1 MYVQKR
7 DLIDKTIEIEVGDFF
22 TYGEVIFE
30 ILSVTTT
37 KEIFGQIEHS
47 DGIKLLGK
55 QSRKQVFFTKVLGPT
70 NEQFSDPDAVQETFV
85 QQRGF
90 EENQEGVTGD
100 VRALQKKGV
109 LTKPISGP
117 QQVSPR
123 GDPEGAGS
131 AFYDEE

>member
-1 MYVQKR
+1 M
-7 DLIDKTIEIEVGDFF
+7 GDFF

-47 DGIKLLGK
+47 DGIKILGK

-70 NEQFSDPDAVQETFV
+70 NEEYSDPDAVQETFV

-90 EENQEGVTGD
+90 KDNELGPTGD
-100 VRALQKKGV
+100 IRALREKGV
-109 LTKPISGP
+109 LTEPVTGP
-117 QQVSPR
+117 KQVSPK
-123 GDPEGAGS
+123 GDPQDAGS
-131 AFYDEE
+131 AFYDE